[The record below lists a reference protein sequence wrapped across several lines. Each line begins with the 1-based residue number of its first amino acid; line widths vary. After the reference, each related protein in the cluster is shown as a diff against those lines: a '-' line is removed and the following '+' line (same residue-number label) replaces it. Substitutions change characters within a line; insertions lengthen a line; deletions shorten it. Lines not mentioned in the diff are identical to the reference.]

1 MSGFDDAR
9 GILYPDAL
17 PRFHRRDV
25 PAESGHLTRWYW
37 IAQWN
42 LPAGEVST
50 QTLLPFPAAN
60 LVVEPFGTTL
70 SGATTSASRRE
81 LTGQGWAFGVLLR
94 PAGLVALG
102 YAAAEL
108 VDAEVSFAADALT
121 AEVAGCMGADDCAAA
136 AGVMSGWWAERA
148 GRGERSA
155 RDAARET
162 HELQEAREE
171 RKARITD
178 SAEQADRLLEL
189 VESDAGLVGVDQ
201 LAREMGMS
209 VRALQR
215 LSKQYI
221 GLSPLRIIRRYRLQ
235 EAALRL
241 RENPQLTIAE
251 VAADLGY
258 ADQSHLA
265 ADFRTTLGLAA
276 RDYRRQRQP

>member
-1 MSGFDDAR
+1 MSGLRDAR

-25 PAESGHLTRWYW
+25 PAESGHLARWYW

-42 LPAGEVST
+42 LPVGEVSI

-60 LVVEPFGTTL
+60 LVVEPSGSTL
-70 SGATTSASRRE
+70 SGPTTSASARE
-81 LTGQGWAFGVLLR
+81 LTGRGWAFGVLLR

-102 YAAAEL
+102 YAAAEI
-108 VDAEVSFAADALT
+108 VDVEVPFSADALAAGVAECMT
-121 AEVAGCMGADDCAAA
+121 AGDCAAA
-136 AGVMSGWWAERA
+136 AEVMSGWWAAQAAQTA
-148 GRGERSA
+148 GEGRVGREGRSPDGA
-155 RDAARET
+155 R
-162 HELQEAREE
+162 
-171 RKARITD
+171 
-178 SAEQADRLLEL
+178 QANRLLEV
-189 VESDAGLVGVDQ
+189 VESDPGLVGVDQ
-201 LAREMGMS
+201 LAREMGLS

-265 ADFRTTLGLAA
+265 ADFRSTLGLAA